1 MSFENNDSYF
11 WKYFFWIYLSR
22 VYMLT
27 LAVALQLIAFATW
40 SKATTIT
47 LQEIVDSAT
56 QV

>member
-1 MSFENNDSYF
+1 
-11 WKYFFWIYLSR
+11 
-22 VYMLT
+22 MLT